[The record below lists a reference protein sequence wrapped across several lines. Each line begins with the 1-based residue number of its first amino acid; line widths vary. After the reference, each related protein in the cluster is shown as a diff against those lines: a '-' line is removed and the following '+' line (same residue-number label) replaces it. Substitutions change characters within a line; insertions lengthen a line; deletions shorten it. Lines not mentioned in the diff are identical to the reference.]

1 MKLSTESRDNMI
13 DRIVLSSISQT
24 LPQFVKK
31 IFMKRYLAEL
41 DQVTCNS
48 NNYSMNFSTKITISK
63 YLCYRL
69 TFELRV
75 LEIYH
80 HTNKTWRNVNVILV
94 RCPK

>member
-48 NNYSMNFSTKITISK
+48 DIYSMNFSTKITILK
-63 YLCYRL
+63 
-69 TFELRV
+69 
-75 LEIYH
+75 
-80 HTNKTWRNVNVILV
+80 
-94 RCPK
+94 